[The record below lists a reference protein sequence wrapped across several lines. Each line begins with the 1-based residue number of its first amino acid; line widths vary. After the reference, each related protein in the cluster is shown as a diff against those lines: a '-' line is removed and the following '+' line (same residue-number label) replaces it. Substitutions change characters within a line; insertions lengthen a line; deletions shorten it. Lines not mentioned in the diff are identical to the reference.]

1 MGSARH
7 RDPGGG
13 SRDAP
18 ACTEDAVGSP
28 RAHPK
33 PETSQQLWG
42 LYSEQIPRSAVPED
56 AGQKTASCV
65 CVWLPPPEKDHVM
78 RRQVPGQQPAGG
90 RGRWAGRS
98 HVVGRVGFP
107 TMSEPLSAFP
117 GPGRGMSHGLRASPA
132 LRPPE
137 PPPSPQPG
145 LLLAQR
151 PLFARNMDAGRVPL
165 CTGVFFLA
173 LKTSP
178 ATQ

>member
-90 RGRWAGRS
+90 RGRWAGCSARRR
-98 HVVGRVGFP
+98 RVGFP

-132 LRPPE
+132 LRPPV
-137 PPPSPQPG
+137 PHLVRSRVCSWHKDLFLPG
-145 LLLAQR
+145 TWMPGGSLSALAFSSW
-151 PLFARNMDAGRVPL
+151 P
-165 CTGVFFLA
+165 
-173 LKTSP
+173 
-178 ATQ
+178 

>member
-90 RGRWAGRS
+90 RGRWAGCSARRRAGGFS
-98 HVVGRVGFP
+98 YHVRA
-107 TMSEPLSAFP
+107 SLSLSRTWTWHESRPAGQP
-117 GPGRGMSHGLRASPA
+117 GPSAPCA
-132 LRPPE
+132 
-137 PPPSPQPG
+137 PPSPQPG